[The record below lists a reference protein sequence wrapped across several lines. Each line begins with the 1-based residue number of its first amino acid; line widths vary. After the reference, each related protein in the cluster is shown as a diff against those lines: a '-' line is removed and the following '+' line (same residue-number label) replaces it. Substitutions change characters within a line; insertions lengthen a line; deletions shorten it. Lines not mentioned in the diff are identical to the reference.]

1 MRATMHQFLIAQSAL
16 TDIVPVGRWY
26 QAGNVVDKP
35 AFPFVVERW
44 LAPVPG
50 AARNTYRKQLRIDV
64 HDERG
69 SYMRIDS
76 FLYAL
81 PPLLSAVSNLV
92 GADGRITEC
101 DFLGNGGDQ
110 EDPVYHS
117 NFSFSSWQV
126 IGVSL

>member
-1 MRATMHQFLIAQSAL
+1 MRATMHQFLVAQVPL
-16 TDIVPVGRWY
+16 TNIVPAARWY

-35 AFPFVVERW
+35 PLPFVVERW

-50 AARNTYRKQLRIDV
+50 AARNTYRKQLRIDI

-69 SYMRIDS
+69 SYKRIDD
-76 FLYAL
+76 FLYLL

-92 GADGRITEC
+92 GVDGRITEC
-101 DFLGNGGDQ
+101 DFLGVGGDQ
-110 EDPVYHS
+110 EDPTYHS

-126 IGVSL
+126 IGVPL